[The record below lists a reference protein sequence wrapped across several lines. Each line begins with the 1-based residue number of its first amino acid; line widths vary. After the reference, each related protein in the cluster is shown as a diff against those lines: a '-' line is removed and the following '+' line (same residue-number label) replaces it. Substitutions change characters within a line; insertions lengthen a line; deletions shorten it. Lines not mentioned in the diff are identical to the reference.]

1 MRADLRHAVD
11 LLDLGDRLLEQAVV
25 LDRDLIAV
33 AQDGGIYAVE
43 GGRVALLADEIVK
56 RLLTRDEF
64 CLMDVGDQIDPGA
77 DALGLGLGVVLVDV
91 DKDLIFLFQID
102 DHDMDVIQHKAEGAH
117 NNQARHRDADRR
129 EGHEPMQEHA
139 AEALTEQISDIILFH
154 VSSTRPFRR

>member
-64 CLMDVGDQIDPGA
+64 CLMDVGDQIDP
-77 DALGLGLGVVLVDV
+77 
-91 DKDLIFLFQID
+91 
-102 DHDMDVIQHKAEGAH
+102 
-117 NNQARHRDADRR
+117 
-129 EGHEPMQEHA
+129 EPTLLASASE
-139 AEALTEQISDIILFH
+139 
-154 VSSTRPFRR
+154 